1 MSLKNDDEKLD
12 IFLKFF
18 NKKNSYRK
26 RRSSLI
32 IDNIQIFKQNNVNNS
47 KLSSVDIK
55 ANIIDSLNKLE
66 KENKNNRNSNNIN
79 NEIFKNIEDEDINNF
94 INSII
99 KNLGNEKE
107 FLINK
112 GIELQKRGLK
122 KTGDVKKALEAFLN
136 KSELIER
143 LMKNS
148 NFININ
154 NNNQQVNDYKD
165 KNNNGKKTSVEENIH
180 SKIKTLISKLAD
192 SVIFEKYEK
201 SKFIIKMN
209 DIGKDCYFLISGK
222 ISILK
227 PVEYKHI
234 EITYEDYFKY
244 LLNLLEKKEMH
255 IFKRVLELNWHFI
268 KIYDEENLIDIVKYY
283 IQNRISVYSNISFSI
298 YEKNKNEDLTLNKIE
313 ILLSEY
319 KLNFDHFN
327 LSKEQI
333 LKDINE
339 ILSNPDNK
347 NNNINIQN
355 KINIYFR
362 QLFKPT
368 KQTIILMSPFEFLF
382 EIKNHGKEDN
392 NKKYVTLYKYE
403 IFMFLEPG
411 SFFGEMSLEI
421 ESKRRNATIR
431 AEEDCILISLNNQQ
445 YENLILDDNKKIN
458 LLRINFLC
466 THFFFNK
473 ISTILFNKYYY
484 PMFKYINKKK
494 DEIIYKQES
503 KFNSLFFLKE
513 GTIKYEI
520 YASIIDIHELI
531 NFLIFSIKNNKKLKL
546 DNNYISYLK
555 QNYLKNKSFINL
567 ENSNIILKEKIVEK
581 KKFEISIC
589 NLYETL
595 GLQEYFLDIGH
606 MCTCYVSS
614 ENAKLFEI
622 SKNSLN
628 KIIIA
633 ERDIKEDYYNLVLNK
648 IVAFI
653 KRLYNIENIFIK
665 QTQFKIKTNF
675 FEINDSNYISELKR
689 ENNILKNIEKN
700 KNNPN
705 SNLKDELRNENNSDD
720 LNHIS
725 KKLENFGHIEESIIK
740 KNNNHSQIK
749 FEKEEKNIK
758 SILEAKNYETSKNF
772 KTNKTNL
779 KKININKITKI
790 TKNLYNQSTN
800 NSTRRDISNDYASL
814 RRNNSSIIKS
824 TKNSKKYFFNKN
836 KKNTKTIVNLGSS
849 FLSLPQLKK
858 RLLSNKDIFEIKNA
872 NLSIVKNDFPIESEL
887 SKNQQIKNDLFKN
900 LELKSL
906 NKIKPNDI
914 NFSINSKSNITY
926 RKENY
931 LPNIKINDSP
941 GFNYFKN
948 KMKNNLNLSRLKSN
962 SESKLNN
969 NKEINILNFDKKDNE
984 LVKYV
989 KDYYQKQ
996 KNKGY
1001 SAIINPVHN
1010 TIIKH
1015 KLVLNNKIKVQNL

>member
-1 MSLKNDDEKLD
+1 
-12 IFLKFF
+12 
-18 NKKNSYRK
+18 
-26 RRSSLI
+26 
-32 IDNIQIFKQNNVNNS
+32 
-47 KLSSVDIK
+47 
-55 ANIIDSLNKLE
+55 
-66 KENKNNRNSNNIN
+66 
-79 NEIFKNIEDEDINNF
+79 
-94 INSII
+94 
-99 KNLGNEKE
+99 
-107 FLINK
+107 
-112 GIELQKRGLK
+112 
-122 KTGDVKKALEAFLN
+122 
-136 KSELIER
+136 
-143 LMKNS
+143 
-148 NFININ
+148 
-154 NNNQQVNDYKD
+154 
-165 KNNNGKKTSVEENIH
+165 
-180 SKIKTLISKLAD
+180 
-192 SVIFEKYEK
+192 
-201 SKFIIKMN
+201 
-209 DIGKDCYFLISGK
+209 
-222 ISILK
+222 
-227 PVEYKHI
+227 
-234 EITYEDYFKY
+234 
-244 LLNLLEKKEMH
+244 
-255 IFKRVLELNWHFI
+255 
-268 KIYDEENLIDIVKYY
+268 
-283 IQNRISVYSNISFSI
+283 
-298 YEKNKNEDLTLNKIE
+298 
-313 ILLSEY
+313 
-319 KLNFDHFN
+319 
-327 LSKEQI
+327 
-333 LKDINE
+333 
-339 ILSNPDNK
+339 
-347 NNNINIQN
+347 
-355 KINIYFR
+355 
-362 QLFKPT
+362 
-368 KQTIILMSPFEFLF
+368 
-382 EIKNHGKEDN
+382 
-392 NKKYVTLYKYE
+392 
-403 IFMFLEPG
+403 
-411 SFFGEMSLEI
+411 
-421 ESKRRNATIR
+421 
-431 AEEDCILISLNNQQ
+431 
-445 YENLILDDNKKIN
+445 
-458 LLRINFLC
+458 
-466 THFFFNK
+466 
-473 ISTILFNKYYY
+473 
-484 PMFKYINKKK
+484 
-494 DEIIYKQES
+494 
-503 KFNSLFFLKE
+503 
-513 GTIKYEI
+513 
-520 YASIIDIHELI
+520 
-531 NFLIFSIKNNKKLKL
+531 
-546 DNNYISYLK
+546 
-555 QNYLKNKSFINL
+555 
-567 ENSNIILKEKIVEK
+567 
-581 KKFEISIC
+581 
-589 NLYETL
+589 
-595 GLQEYFLDIGH
+595 

-758 SILEAKNYETSKNF
+758 SILEAKNYETTKNF